1 MYPIQTQTDLILN
14 LLVLAGTLQIAWLS
28 VMLVRR
34 GIRPAVIQRMV
45 PPLYGIWILMWPI
58 YSSGTWIWV
67 GLLLLALPVLL
78 AGLLKRPFWQ
88 ALRRA
93 WSSPPHRRSLFPE
106 PMHLLPIFYL
116 IVALATAAAWFQQI
130 PEFGFGLALTLC
142 LAFPAAD
149 LIDRTGIVPLKFPTH
164 PEQTLPGHVTLIVIS
179 ALLMAWSLN
188 VYHGIDWRPLL
199 VATSIAG
206 IVGSV
211 IRALIPEGLNQPAAL
226 LLMGAT
232 LWLL

>member
-1 MYPIQTQTDLILN
+1 MFAVQSQTDLILN
-14 LLVLAGTLQIAWLS
+14 LLVLAGSLQVAWLS

-34 GIRPAVIQRMV
+34 GVRPAAIQRMV
-45 PPLYGIWILMWPI
+45 PPLYGIWVLMWPV
-58 YSSGTWIWV
+58 YSDGAMVWP

-78 AGLLKRPFWQ
+78 AAMLKRPFWQ

-93 WSSPPHRRSLFPE
+93 WSSPPHRRSLLPE
-106 PMHLLPIFYL
+106 PMHLLPMFYL
-116 IVALATAAAWFQQI
+116 LAALAVATAWFQQI

-142 LAFPAAD
+142 LAFPAAE
-149 LIDRTGIVPLKFPTH
+149 LIDLTGIVPLKFPTH
-164 PEQTLPGHVTLIVIS
+164 PEQTLPGHLLLIMVA
-179 ALLMAWSLN
+179 ALLMAWSLH

-199 VATSIAG
+199 IATWIAG
-206 IVGSV
+206 IAGSV
-211 IRALIPEGLNQPAAL
+211 ARALVPEGLNQSAAL